1 MTMAKPQTE
10 LGQRCP
16 PPPYTR
22 WDQRGKPVLL
32 SYLKLIDGKRLCL
45 SLETDDPDIAKRH
58 MRLLVAMLLAD
69 GRLPRNSG
77 AAEVYGSEGTSRPR
91 LDDVDSEIRRLKALS
106 DAEYGSEALATAKRW
121 GRPVGI
127 IHHLAGRKPA
137 LSAGTYRT
145 RRMRARQRGEQT
157 PMGTSWHHRR
167 QSDKYFYSDHG
178 VMHARIQLENRMYQ
192 WSLDTRDVEVAG
204 AIMAPVRLARERVGA
219 AAVEMLG
226 CELGTSAAAARVRDK
241 ACRRFAEAIV
251 RAGGPK
257 KLAEFVM
264 KAAPDA
270 ESRQPNRPPLGE
282 AEKGMPVAVA
292 ASPAVRSRAERK
304 AMTEASPNNCE
315 ERSFQLTQARPDGVP
330 EPRSVVEKWATDG
343 GLARTP
349 GGRSIV
355 RQATREKTLS
365 PKPRAVLEIKNRKA
379 KPFMQW
385 ARSPGGKPVLQCA
398 VYLVDGSRL
407 CPSLNTSDTETEAPQ
422 RMRLILWHA
431 IAEGRLPSG
440 VKHPAWGLY
449 GGPISQSTKR
459 LLERLADLPWAE
471 YELQRKAKA
480 AVLGLHERT
489 VDRLTNQDKAR
500 QHDPVRRAR
509 ARTITRSRSRKDGK
523 RTPIS
528 RSWHFGAV
536 GGMLAVYSDGHPIY
550 AQLTM
555 AGFTLRWR
563 LPVQNRAEAEAL
575 VKPAVE
581 ARARVREAARDW
593 RECLVGSREAASAL
607 EACSDAQRLYL
618 QALRGAGAERAD
630 GWVECARLVL
640 GPPWD
645 AGVQSKPRRA
655 ASVRAKKCVVLMKA
669 DTRRNPDRPPYPHRE
684 YANRMRRQIPGL
696 KHREFEDC
704 WRSVLAMPDVKW
716 GGKSGKGGRP
726 KS

>member
-1 MTMAKPQTE
+1 VAKPQTE
-10 LGQRCP
+10 LGQGCP

-32 SYLKLIDGKRLCL
+32 SYLKLINGKRLCL
-45 SLETDDPDIAKRH
+45 SLRTEALDIARGH
-58 MRLLVAMLLAD
+58 MRLLVAMLLAE
-69 GRLPRNSG
+69 GRLSPDSG
-77 AAEVYGSEGTSRPR
+77 AAEVYGPKGTSRPR

-167 QSDKYFYSDHG
+167 QGDKYFYSDNG
-178 VMHARIQLENRMYQ
+178 VMHARIQLEGRVYQ
-192 WSLDTRDVEVAG
+192 WSLDTRDVEVAA
-204 AIMAPVRLARERVGA
+204 AIMAPVRLARERVRA

-226 CELGTSAAAARVRDK
+226 CELGTAAAAARVRDK

-251 RAGGPK
+251 RAGGP
-257 KLAEFVM
+257 AELVM

-270 ESRQPNRPPLGE
+270 ESLQPDRPPLGE
-282 AEKGMPVAVA
+282 AEKGMAVAVV

-304 AMTEASPNNCE
+304 AMTEASP
-315 ERSFQLTQARPDGVP
+315 
-330 EPRSVVEKWATDG
+330 
-343 GLARTP
+343 
-349 GGRSIV
+349 
-355 RQATREKTLS
+355 
-365 PKPRAVLEIKNRKA
+365 KPRAVLDIKNRKA
-379 KPFMQW
+379 IPFTQW
-385 ARSPGGKPVLQCA
+385 ARGPGGKPALQCA
-398 VYLVDGSRL
+398 VYLSGGSTARHKGSRNYSRL
-407 CPSLNTSDTETEAPQ
+407 SASLNTSDPNVAAQ
-422 RMRLILWHA
+422 RIRLILWQA

-459 LLERLADLPWAE
+459 LLKRLAALPWAQ
-471 YELQRKAKA
+471 YELQRKTAA
-480 AVLGLHERT
+480 AVLDLHERT

-509 ARTITRSRSRKDGK
+509 ARTIARSRSRKDGK
-523 RTPIS
+523 RRPIS
-528 RSWHFGAV
+528 RSWHFSAV

-581 ARARVREAARDW
+581 ARLRVREAARDW

-645 AGVQSKPRRA
+645 AAVQSKPRRA
-655 ASVRAKKCVVLMKA
+655 ASVRAKKKCLVLMKA

-696 KHREFEDC
+696 KHREFEEC
-704 WRSVLAMPDVKW
+704 WKSVLAMPDVKW

-726 KS
+726 KSYP